1 MIKNFILK
9 KGDELSFKITF
20 INEVS
25 IDSMEFGVKSDY
37 TDEDFKI
44 LKTLGNGITR
54 IDSKNYQIIVS
65 SEEMSHL
72 DILSYVYDVRIRSG
86 NIIKTPLSGKVIIKE
101 TVFNG

>member
-20 INEVS
+20 INEVNVN
-25 IDSMEFGVKSDY
+25 SMEFGVKKDY
-37 TDEDFKI
+37 TDEDFTI
-44 LKTLGNGITR
+44 LKTLGNGITK
-54 IDSKNYQIIVS
+54 IDSKNYQIIVPS
-65 SEEMSHL
+65 SQMENLET
-72 DILSYVYDVRIRSG
+72 ISYVYDVRIRSG